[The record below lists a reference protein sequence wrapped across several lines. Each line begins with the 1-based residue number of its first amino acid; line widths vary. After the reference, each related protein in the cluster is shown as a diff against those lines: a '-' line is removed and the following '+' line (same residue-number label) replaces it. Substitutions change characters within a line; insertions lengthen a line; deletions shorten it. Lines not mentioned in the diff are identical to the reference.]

1 MRKLGLKRLGITLL
15 KKTLG
20 ILSCLFF
27 LCSIIFPFC
36 SIVYFGFLRI
46 PEYNGYDSNYYWS
59 FKALHESYHLRWEP
73 PESRTEYWFYENEFY
88 QYMPGP
94 SLSYLLVFMLATQVL
109 TLSTGIA
116 SLLFNRR
123 VLALAPLTLCFV
135 VMVLMTYTNTVL
147 LRTDSALYPYSGSS
161 MITNPAVLPGYWFTY
176 PAIMLFLLSFIL
188 NIADKKR
195 SITYTPTHAQTQ

>member
-1 MRKLGLKRLGITLL
+1 MKRLRITLF
-15 KKTLG
+15 KKILG

-36 SIVYFGFLRI
+36 STHSCMLLLRI
-46 PEYNGYDSNYYWS
+46 PEHNGYNSNYYWS
-59 FKALHESYHLRWEP
+59 FKALHESYHFPWEP

-94 SLSYLLVFMLATQVL
+94 NLSYLLVFMFATQVL

-123 VLALAPLTLCFV
+123 VLVLAPLTLCFV
-135 VMVLMTYTNTVL
+135 VMVLMTYTTVL
-147 LRTDSALYPYSGSS
+147 LRPDSVLYPYWGSS
-161 MITNPAVLPGYWFTY
+161 IIALAVLPGYWFTY
-176 PAIMLFLLSFIL
+176 PAIILFLLSFIL
-188 NIADKKR
+188 NIVGKKR
-195 SITYTPTHAQTQ
+195 SITYTPSYTQTQ